1 MPSTRTTSA
10 LIRNAI
16 EACQGAGFEVGAI
29 EVAAGGIIRILP
41 KSSFPVQSDSKEV
54 NSCDALFNEASN

>member
-1 MPSTRTTSA
+1 MPATRTTSA

-41 KSSFPVQSDSKEV
+41 KSSLPVQSDPRGV
-54 NSCDALFNEASN
+54 NSCDELFKEASS